1 MFKTRF
7 RIRGVL
13 FLGLLLATLP
23 IVAVSS
29 YLGIQYLR
37 GNVHEVD
44 PGELYRSGQLNASQI
59 RDVTKRYGIRSI
71 VNLRGA
77 SPKAKWYQEELA
89 EAKALGLIHI
99 DFKMLATRELSMDR
113 AAALEAALRD
123 VPKPVLIHCEGG
135 SDRSGL
141 ASAIFMHRIRG
152 MDIEKAEGQ
161 ISLYYGHFSIPHLS
175 QAYPMD
181 QTWEK
186 LEDLYRANERE
197 ARL

>member
-1 MFKTRF
+1 MIKTRF
-7 RIRGVL
+7 RFRRIL
-13 FLGLLLATLP
+13 LLGLLLVSSP
-23 IVAVSS
+23 FVAGAS
-29 YLGIQYLR
+29 YLGVQYLR

-44 PGELYRSGQLNASQI
+44 PGQLYRSGQLNASQI
-59 RDVTKRYGIRSI
+59 RDITKRYGIRSI

-77 SPKAKWYQEELA
+77 SPRAKWYQDELT
-89 EAKALGLIHI
+89 EAKALGITHV
-99 DFKMLATRELSMDR
+99 DFKMSATHELPLER
-113 AAALEAALRD
+113 VAALEALLKGI
-123 VPKPVLIHCEGG
+123 PKPVLIHCEGG
-135 SDRSGL
+135 SDRTGL

-161 ISLYYGHFSIPHLS
+161 ISLYYGHFSVPRLS

-181 QTWEK
+181 ETWEK